1 MPHQQQSSTNQW
13 DLLSGERISC
23 FNGKSHWPDHTP
35 QHGHLRSYRDGLS
48 FHPFPP
54 PPQMFASCLIGM
66 GSWDPR
72 GEVTATS
79 PCLAVWRVA
88 CGGRGGQ
95 GAVPGVW
102 KYLPRVDPALMFFW
116 HPSDSRPCTKWIS
129 ELILWGDKIM
139 GIVLPKIMKYHI
151 MSAFYH
157 WFECI
162 LRKLNVTKTQDIFGN
177 CMLSSNCVWIF
188 IQALFYELYKML

>member
-1 MPHQQQSSTNQW
+1 MWPHHSMATGVPVEMALVS
-13 DLLSGERISC
+13 
-23 FNGKSHWPDHTP
+23 
-35 QHGHLRSYRDGLS
+35 
-48 FHPFPP
+48 
-54 PPQMFASCLIGM
+54 
-66 GSWDPR
+66 
-72 GEVTATS
+72 TS
-79 PCLAVWRVA
+79 PIFLLLACLRGGLKTPDWRSMSSHPA
-88 CGGRGGQ
+88 CSDRQYEWGRGQ
-95 GAVPGVW
+95 AAITAIW

-116 HPSDSRPCTKWIS
+116 HPSDSKPCT

-139 GIVLPKIMKYHI
+139 RIVLPKIMKYH

-177 CMLSSNCVWIF
+177 CMLSSNFVWIF